1 MWQIVKQTVK
11 PIFSGSK
18 AAVKFWGSAILL
30 LLGAVVTTVY
40 MMTVFGGNVR
50 YDAIAVWQND
60 GGDSWD
66 IVYSIYSADKNQWTT
81 RISYPAGTAGDNTER
96 IGLVGALEGDD
107 QDPDISSAKQR
118 AIVVWSNSG
127 ASGNAGS
134 DIFYAVWGM
143 GEKGEFAW
151 SMPERLASLPY
162 DDYDPTIYMPD
173 GQNALAVWINK
184 GVYEEKLYFAEYKN
198 NKWSSPEVI
207 QMPFTLN
214 TITGPELAFSDINTR
229 YLLSFTARDGT
240 EEKPFLGVYAN
251 GAWSVAQLKTDFP
264 ARVDESVPNTYRTAS
279 VMDDSMKL
287 HIAYTG
293 KDDSLWLYAL
303 TGSDDKNKKP
313 KRLASDATRPGLLAD
328 SAGARVLYSEPASLA
343 EVDESG
349 KEKIF
354 VATTENGNT
363 RIDAVNLYSGSGKKS
378 LALWSSQSAGGSD
391 IKFSTYSSKW
401 TEPEFIENKY
411 VGDDLAPAVT
421 PIEVVVGKDKTIR
434 KEEQLPIDWAICGN
448 GVIDDPI
455 EECEIGVSCA
465 AASDMC
471 DWDVITNA
479 LGKAFAA
486 AFASCECTTPDDM
499 IDGGNTGK
507 NKKQGRGGSLPRFPN
522 PFEGLDAPNVAD
534 VSVYSG
540 AACGFD
546 KLTIVK
552 EKEDEVMV
560 TFTPASSSG
569 DTESFTLNDSGSWS
583 VTNTT
588 GTMKI
593 FPKAGVGDQPSAI
606 VFLEIGPDTV
616 KMRGLDASNGFQLC
630 DGKFI
635 EDASATG
642 GNLKPAPAQ

>member
-1 MWQIVKQTVK
+1 MWQIIKQTVK

-18 AAVKFWGSAILL
+18 AAVKFWGSAILF
-30 LLGAVVTTVY
+30 GVIATTVY
-40 MMTVFGGNVR
+40 MMTVPGGKAR
-50 YDAIAVWQND
+50 YDAIAVWQNN

-66 IVYSIYSADKNQWTT
+66 IAYSIYSADKNQWTA
-81 RISYPAGTAGDNTER
+81 RISYPDNNAGDNMEK
-96 IGLVGALEGDD
+96 IGLVDILEGDD

-118 AIVVWSNSG
+118 AIAVWSNSG
-127 ASGNAGS
+127 APGNTGS
-134 DIFYAVWGM
+134 DIFYAVWEM
-143 GEKGEFAW
+143 NEKGEFAW
-151 SMPERLASLPY
+151 GVPERLANLPY

-184 GVYEEKLYFAEYKN
+184 GVYGEKLYFAEYKN
-198 NKWSSPEVI
+198 NKWSLPEIV

-229 YLLSFTARDGT
+229 YLLSFTARDGV
-240 EEKPFLGVYAN
+240 EERPFFGVYAN
-251 GAWSVAQLKTDFP
+251 GVWSVARLKTDFP

-279 VMDDSMKL
+279 VMDNLMKL
-287 HIAYTG
+287 YIAYTG
-293 KDDSLWLYAL
+293 KDDSLWLYTL
-303 TGSDDKNKKP
+303 TGDDDGNKKP
-313 KRLASDATRPGLLAD
+313 KRLTSDATRPVLLAG

-343 EVDESG
+343 EVDELG
-349 KEKIF
+349 KEKVF
-354 VATTENGNT
+354 VSAAENGNT
-363 RIDAVNLYSGSGKKS
+363 RIDAVNLYPGAGKKS
-378 LALWSSQSAGGSD
+378 LALWSGRSSEGSD
-391 IKFSTYSSKW
+391 IKFSAYNSKW
-401 TEPEFIENKY
+401 ATPEFTEDGY
-411 VGDDLAPAVT
+411 AGDDLAPAVT
-421 PIEVVVGKDKTIR
+421 PIEVVVRKDKTVR
-434 KEEQLPIDWAICGN
+434 KEEQLPIDWTGCGN

-455 EECEIGVSCA
+455 EECEIGVSCVS
-465 AASDMC
+465 ASDMC

-486 AFASCECTTPDDM
+486 AFASCECTTPDDV
-499 IDGGNTGK
+499 IDGGNAGK
-507 NKKQGRGGSLPRFPN
+507 NKKQGRGSSLPRFSN

-552 EKEDEVMV
+552 EKEDEAIV
-560 TFTPASSSG
+560 TFVPPSSSG
-569 DTESFTLNDSGSWS
+569 DTESFTLNDNGSWS

-593 FPKAGVGDQPSAI
+593 FPKAGADDQPSAI
-606 VFLEIGPDTV
+606 VFLEINKGTV
-616 KMRGLDASNGFQLC
+616 KMRGLDVSNGFQLC

-635 EDASATG
+635 EDDSSVG